1 MSSTS
6 FSRLATVSASTKRP
20 PATSSGKVGSPA
32 TNITSLVCTPLD
44 PVDMELRDR
53 FGLDTSITVKQS
65 FCDGGLDIVLGD
77 ILVVNSIEYPIK
89 ALGEWEWRGSTYH
102 HMILEVLPR

>member
-1 MSSTS
+1 MSSSS
-6 FSRLATVSASTKRP
+6 FNRLATLTASTKRP
-20 PATSSGKVGSPA
+20 PATSGGKVAVPA
-32 TNITSLVCTPLD
+32 TNLSSLSCTPLD
-44 PVDMELRDR
+44 PVDTELRER

-65 FCDGGLDIVLGD
+65 FADGGLDIKAGD

-89 ALGEWEWRGSTYH
+89 ALGEWEWRGSTYY